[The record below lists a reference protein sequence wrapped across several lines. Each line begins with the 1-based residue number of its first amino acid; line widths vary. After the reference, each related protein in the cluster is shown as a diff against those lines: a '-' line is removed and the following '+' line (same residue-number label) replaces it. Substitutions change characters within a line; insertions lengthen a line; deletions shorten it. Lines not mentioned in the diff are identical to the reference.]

1 MADGKRPGGLTALA
15 VLNFVFAGLSLLGV
29 LGLIV
34 VVAMADR
41 LKSIGHDPQDRA
53 ALEAVEHMSMGLWAL
68 LVASAA
74 VATALLITS
83 GIGYLKMRRWGR
95 RIGNVCALLTI
106 SVSLAEVVV
115 IPSELGG
122 GFNIGTIINLVYPLL
137 SLYFLNVT
145 FKDDLTS

>member
-29 LGLIV
+29 LALIV

-41 LKSIGHDPQDRA
+41 LKSTGHDPQDRA
-53 ALEAVEHMSMGLWAL
+53 ALEAVEHMSMGLWVL

-83 GIGYLKMRRWGR
+83 GIGYLKMRHWGR

-115 IPSELGG
+115 IPSDLGG